1 MRRTSNPSRGFTFVE
16 MMISAAIGLAL
27 IAAAAQLFSKAL
39 NVNLVTSQKAQLQ
52 QDFRAAAN
60 LMQRDISMAG
70 AGALGQQGLSTSA
83 VGLPASTG
91 TLPVY
96 PCTALAT
103 CNYINNLPV
112 AYPVNPTGSTVPFL
126 YSIIPGYDLG
136 ITVNAAQGATDI
148 ITVIAADPALSLNCY
163 SGTMNSTGTAVTF
176 QLPTPLP
183 STCIL
188 PTNVVAPAAL
198 NAAAPVG
205 LQIGDMVLFGTNAVG
220 VVTGPVTSCAPSSV
234 AYTACYLVPFA
245 GPGEDP
251 GHINQPAAASG
262 SLSQYDSAATPS
274 AVRLQMVTYYLT
286 IPATTGL
293 PTLMRIQNGQVPAP
307 VAENVV
313 YLKFSYDVNN
323 AGTITT
329 NQASLPAGT
338 TPAMITKVNILHMSM
353 RSQARDTWSRSS
365 LSLYGG
371 YEGLDLQTSIA
382 ARNLTSQQEY
392 PMSCSTPPCY

>member
-1 MRRTSNPSRGFTFVE
+1 MRRTSNSSRGFTFIE
-16 MMISAAIGLAL
+16 MMISAAIGLAMV
-27 IAAAAQLFSKAL
+27 AAAAQLYSKAL
-39 NVNLVTSQKAQLQ
+39 TVNLVTSQRAQLQ

-60 LMQRDISMAG
+60 LLQRDISMAG

-96 PCTALAT
+96 PCTALTT
-103 CNYINNLPV
+103 CDYVNSLPV
-112 AYPVNPTGSTVPFL
+112 TYPVNPTGSTIPYL

-136 ITVNAAQGATDI
+136 ITVNAAQGPTDI
-148 ITVIAADPALSLNCY
+148 ITVVSADPTISLNCY
-163 SGTMNSTGTAVTF
+163 SGTMNSAGTAVTF
-176 QLPTPLP
+176 QLPTTLP
-183 STCIL
+183 STCVL
-188 PTNVVAPAAL
+188 PTSVVTPAPL

-205 LQIGDMVLFGTNAVG
+205 LQIGDMVLFGSNAVG
-220 VVTGPVTSCAPSSV
+220 VVTGTVTTCAPSSV
-234 AYTACYLVPFA
+234 AYSACYLVPFA

-251 GHINQPAAASG
+251 GHVNQPAATSG
-262 SLSQYDSAATPS
+262 SLGQYKSAATPS
-274 AVRLQMVTYYLT
+274 AVRLQMVTYYLA
-286 IPATTGL
+286 IPPSTGL

-323 AGTITT
+323 GGTIET
-329 NQASLPAGT
+329 NQTSLPTGT

-353 RSQARDTWSRSS
+353 RSQGRDGWSKSA
-365 LSLYGG
+365 LAQYGG
-371 YEGLDLQTSIA
+371 YEGFDLQTSIA

>member
-1 MRRTSNPSRGFTFVE
+1 MRRTSNSSRGFTFVE
-16 MMISAAIGLAL
+16 MMISAAIGLAMV
-27 IAAAAQLFSKAL
+27 AAAAQLYSKAL
-39 NVNLVTSQKAQLQ
+39 TVNLVTSQRAQLQ

-60 LMQRDISMAG
+60 LLQRDISMAG

-96 PCTALAT
+96 PCTALTT
-103 CNYINNLPV
+103 CDYVNSLPV
-112 AYPVNPTGSTVPFL
+112 SYPVNPTGSTIPFL

-136 ITVNAAQGATDI
+136 ITVNAAQGPTDI
-148 ITVIAADPALSLNCY
+148 ITVVSADPNVSLNCY
-163 SGTMNSTGTAVTF
+163 SGTMNAAGTAVTF
-176 QLPTPLP
+176 QLPTVLP
-183 STCIL
+183 STCVL
-188 PTNVVAPAAL
+188 PTNVVTPAPL

-205 LQIGDMVLFGTNAVG
+205 LQIGDMVLFGSNAVG
-220 VVTGPVTSCAPSSV
+220 VVTGTVTTCAPSGAGYS
-234 AYTACYLVPFA
+234 ACYLVPFA

-251 GHINQPAAASG
+251 GHINQPGATSG
-262 SLSQYDSAATPS
+262 SLKQYASAATPS
-274 AVRLQMVTYYLT
+274 AVRLQMVTYYLA
-286 IPATTGL
+286 IPPSTGL

-323 AGTITT
+323 GGFIEA
-329 NQASLPAGT
+329 NQTSLPTGT

-353 RSQARDTWSRSS
+353 RSQGRDGWSRSS
-365 LSLYGG
+365 LAQYGG
-371 YEGLDLQTSIA
+371 YEGFDLQTSIA

>member
-1 MRRTSNPSRGFTFVE
+1 MRRLSNPSRGFTFVE
-16 MMISAAIGLAL
+16 MMLSAAIGLAL

-39 NVNLVTSQKAQLQ
+39 NANLVTSQKAQLQ

-60 LMQRDISMAG
+60 LLQRDISMAG

-83 VGLPASTG
+83 VGLPANSG

-103 CNYINNLPV
+103 CNYVNNLPV
-112 AYPVNPTGSTVPFL
+112 TYPVNPTGSSVPYL

-136 ITVNAAQGATDI
+136 ITVNAAQGPTDI
-148 ITVIAADPALSLNCY
+148 ITVVAADPALQLNCY
-163 SGTMNSTGTAVTF
+163 VGAMNAAGTQVTF

-183 STCIL
+183 STCVL
-188 PTNVVAPAAL
+188 PTNIVTPAAL

-205 LQIGDMVLFGTNAVG
+205 LQIGDMVLFGSNAVG
-220 VVTGPVTSCAPSSV
+220 VVTGAVTACAPSSIS
-234 AYTACYLVPFA
+234 YSACYLVPFA
-245 GPGEDP
+245 GPGLDP
-251 GHINQPAAASG
+251 GHVNQPGDASG
-262 SLSQYDSAATPS
+262 SLAQFDNATTPS

-286 IPATTGL
+286 IPASTGL

-323 AGTITT
+323 SGTIDT

-353 RSQARDTWSRSS
+353 RSQSRDSWSRST

>member
-1 MRRTSNPSRGFTFVE
+1 MRRTSNPSRGFTFIE

-27 IAAAAQLFSKAL
+27 IAAAAQLYSKAL
-39 NVNLVTSQKAQLQ
+39 NASLYTSQRAQLQ

-60 LMQRDISMAG
+60 LLQRDISMAG

-96 PCTALAT
+96 PCTALTT
-103 CNYINNLPV
+103 CNYINSLPV
-112 AYPVNPTGSTVPFL
+112 TYPVNPTGSTVPYL

-136 ITVNAAQGATDI
+136 ITVNAAQGPTDI

-163 SGTMNSTGTAVTF
+163 VGTMNAAGTQVEF

-183 STCIL
+183 STCVL
-188 PTNVVAPAAL
+188 PTNVLTPAAL
-198 NAAAPVG
+198 NAAAPIG

-220 VVTGPVTSCAPSSV
+220 VVTGPVTACAPTSLSYSS
-234 AYTACYLVPFA
+234 CYLVPFA
-245 GPGEDP
+245 GPALDP
-251 GHINQPAAASG
+251 GHINQPGAVSG
-262 SLSQYDSAATPS
+262 SLAQFDNATTPS
-274 AVRLQMVTYYLT
+274 AVRLQMVTYYLA
-286 IPATTGL
+286 IPPSTGL

-323 AGTITT
+323 SGTIDT

-353 RSQARDTWSRSS
+353 RSQSRDSWSRSA

-371 YEGLDLQTSIA
+371 YEGLDLQTSVA